1 MQYQGGKSRIAKNIS
16 EVIINEVS
24 RWKEQ
29 NCFDNCGSY
38 QRERERERE
47 SNTTFVSLFCG
58 SCAVEVKLASTFDT
72 VVCNDNHK
80 YLIALYQA
88 LQNGYDPP
96 AYITEDEYKRVRSNL
111 DNETPEYVG
120 FVGFGS
126 SFGGKWFGGYGK
138 SKKPNGEIRWHSE
151 ETKRAL
157 ERDIKYLQNAEFTC
171 LDYHDVPIPKHS
183 VVYADPPYAN
193 TTTYQGQKFNTDEFW
208 EYMREISKDN
218 QVYISEQT
226 APDDFECIWKKPFTR
241 TLDRNKDNQFK
252 VTEKLFTYRS

>member
-1 MQYQGGKSRIAKNIS
+1 M
-16 EVIINEVS
+16 
-24 RWKEQ
+24 
-29 NCFDNCGSY
+29 
-38 QRERERERE
+38 ERAELLQQLRKLSERERE
-47 SNTTFVSLFCG
+47 SHTTFVSLFCG
-58 SCAVEVKLASTFDT
+58 SCAVEVKLVSTFDT

-157 ERDIKYLQNAEFTC
+157 ERDMKYLQNVKFTC
-171 LDYHDVPIPKHS
+171 LDYHDVSIPKHS

-218 QVYISEQT
+218 QVYISELT
-226 APDDFECIWKKPFTR
+226 APDDFECIWEKPFTR

-252 VTEKLFTYRS
+252 VTEKLFTYRR

>member
-1 MQYQGGKSRIAKNIS
+1 MRYQGGKSRIASTIA
-16 EVIINEVS
+16 EVI
-24 RWKEQ
+24 
-29 NCFDNCGSY
+29 
-38 QRERERERE
+38 RERERE
-47 SNTTFVSLFCG
+47 SNTTLVSLFCG
-58 SCAVEVKLASTFDT
+58 SCAVEVKLVSTFDT
-72 VVCNDNHK
+72 VICNDNHK

-111 DNETPEYVG
+111 DKETPEYVG

-138 SKKPNGEIRWHSE
+138 SQKPNGEIRWHSE

-157 ERDIKYLQNAEFTC
+157 ERDMKYLQNVKFTC

-218 QVYISEQT
+218 QVYISELT
-226 APDDFECIWKKPFTR
+226 APDDFECIWEKPFTR

-252 VTEKLFTYRS
+252 VTEKLFTYRR

>member
-29 NCFDNCGSY
+29 NCFNNCGSY
-38 QRERERERE
+38 QREIERERE

-58 SCAVEVKLASTFDT
+58 SCAVEVKLAPYFNK
-72 VVCNDNHK
+72 VICNDKHE
-80 YLIALYQA
+80 YLIEMLKAV
-88 LQNGYDPP
+88 QNGYELPEH
-96 AYITEDEYKRVRSNL
+96 ISEEEYKQIRLHKDENKVL
-111 DNETPEYVG
+111 TG
-120 FVGFGS
+120 FVGFGC
-126 SFGGKWFGGYGK
+126 SFGGKFFGGYARNK
-138 SKKPNGEIRWHSE
+138 EQTNYALQSKKSLL
-151 ETKRAL
+151 K
-157 ERDIKYLQNAEFTC
+157 DIIQLQNAEFTC

-218 QVYISEQT
+218 QVYISELT
-226 APDDFECIWKKPFTR
+226 APDDFKCIWEKPFTR
-241 TLDRNKDNQFK
+241 TLDRNKENQFK
-252 VTEKLFTYRS
+252 VTEKLFTYRR